1 MALKPFTLSLLLGLT
16 VSLFACSSDEAEQS
30 NTAPVAQSDQQ
41 PQAEPV
47 VKNTTETTGIAPA
60 TANKVVKTVKAEKPR
75 PISTATAVAKLNQV
89 ITNSLRQPDLPD
101 FSQYTNVKQKK
112 QAFFDFLLPLAD
124 TANEQVLRLREELL
138 HINAQ
143 RINKQQQQRL
153 SRLAKV
159 YKIKTKD
166 PQEQLHLLLR
176 KLQTIPPSL
185 VLAQAANESAWG
197 TSRFAVEGNNLFG
210 QWCFK
215 AGCGLVPSGRPEGAN
230 YEVRLFKTPQDSVS
244 AYVRNLNSHG
254 GYIDLRRIRE
264 CLLNNKEPVTGRALA
279 AGLLHYSSRGE
290 AYIKEIR
297 QMIRVNKL
305 EQWQQTWWGTDQQHV
320 CYELVQLPQAQVSN
334 EQFASHTNI
343 TSKE

>member
-1 MALKPFTLSLLLGLT
+1 MALKPFTLSVILGLT
-16 VSLFACSSDEAEQS
+16 IGLFACSSDEPEQTTASANAEQS
-30 NTAPVAQSDQQ
+30 ANTETANDSNTASSEV
-41 PQAEPV
+41 
-47 VKNTTETTGIAPA
+47 ETDAPA
-60 TANKVVKTVKAEKPR
+60 VKTVKAEKPR

-89 ITNSLRQPDLPD
+89 ITNTLRKEDLPD

-112 QAFFDFLLPLAD
+112 QAFFDFMRPLAE
-124 TANEQVLRLREELL
+124 TANEQVLRLREELK
-138 HINAQ
+138 HINPQ
-143 RINKQQQQRL
+143 RPNKPQTQRL
-153 SRLAKV
+153 ARLAKV
-159 YKIKTKD
+159 YKIKTTD
-166 PQEQLHLLLR
+166 PVEQHALLLR

-197 TSRFAVEGNNLFG
+197 TSRFATEGNNLFG

-215 AGCGLVPSGRPEGAN
+215 EGCGLVPSGRPQGAT

-264 CLLNNKEPVTGRALA
+264 CLLSVEEPVTGRALA

-305 EQWQQTWWGTDQQHV
+305 EQWQTNWWGTDQQHA
-320 CYELVQLPQAQVSN
+320 CYDLVQLPQPEVNN
-334 EQFASHTNI
+334 EQLASSASSSD
-343 TSKE
+343 TSNKE

>member
-1 MALKPFTLSLLLGLT
+1 MALKPLSLSIMLGLT
-16 VSLFACSSDEAEQS
+16 IGLFACSSDEPEQTAASANAEG
-30 NTAPVAQSDQQ
+30 A
-41 PQAEPV
+41 
-47 VKNTTETTGIAPA
+47 A
-60 TANKVVKTVKAEKPR
+60 TAETAVDSQTASNEASTVVKTVKAEQPR
-75 PISTATAVAKLNQV
+75 PISTATAVAKLNRV
-89 ITNSLRQPDLPD
+89 ITNTLRKENLPD

-112 QAFFDFLLPLAD
+112 QAFFDFMHPLAE
-124 TANEQVLRLREELL
+124 TANAQVLRLREELK
-138 HINAQ
+138 HINPQ
-143 RINKQQQQRL
+143 RPNKQQTQRL
-153 SRLAKV
+153 ARLAKV
-159 YKIKTKD
+159 YKIKTTD
-166 PQEQLHLLLR
+166 PVEQHSLLLR

-197 TSRFAVEGNNLFG
+197 TSRFATEGNNLFG

-215 AGCGLVPSGRPEGAN
+215 EGCGLVPSGRPEGAK

-264 CLLNNKEPVTGRALA
+264 CLLTNEEPVSGRALA

-305 EQWQQTWWGTDQQHV
+305 EQWQPNWWGTDQQHA
-320 CYELVQLPQAQVSN
+320 CYDLVQLPQPEVNN
-334 EQFASHTNI
+334 EQLASN
-343 TSKE
+343 TSSTDTSNKE